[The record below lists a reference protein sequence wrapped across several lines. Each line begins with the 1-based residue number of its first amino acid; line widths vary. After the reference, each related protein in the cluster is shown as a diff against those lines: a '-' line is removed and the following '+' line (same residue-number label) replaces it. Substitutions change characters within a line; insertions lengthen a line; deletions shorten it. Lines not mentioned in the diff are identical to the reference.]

1 MIKWIFALGLVGI
14 GIVSGVCWEDFRWEG
29 SRWEDFR
36 WDDSSWDD
44 SSWDIPRDVPTIA
57 RENPTTTIPQWGF
70 YAHEKIN
77 FYACFLLPPKLL
89 AFYKPHIHW
98 IASHATDP
106 DKRRYLVPEEG
117 PRHFIDIDLYGT
129 YPYPEL
135 PRRYD
140 SAVARF
146 GHDTVHER
154 GIVPWHLQT
163 MQRRL
168 TEAFRAKD
176 LASILKNSAEL
187 GHYMADAHVPLHAC
201 SNHNGQHTG
210 QDGIHGLWESRIPE
224 LVLESEFQFF
234 LEPAAYLPRFGPF
247 VWERVLESARAADTV
262 LLLEKQLTQRMRAS
276 RKFAYSFRKGRPV
289 RQYSADFALRY
300 HQLLGD
306 MVERRMH
313 AAIWAI
319 ASAWFTAWV
328 DAGQPDLT
336 QLRGTISFS
345 DSLDQRWQLV
355 EKMLGRSEGD
365 H

>member
-1 MIKWIFALGLVGI
+1 MGFVFPGR
-14 GIVSGVCWEDFRWEG
+14 DFPW
-29 SRWEDFR
+29 
-36 WDDSSWDD
+36 
-44 SSWDIPRDVPTIA
+44 DVPT
-57 RENPTTTIPQWGF
+57 WGF

-98 IASHATDP
+98 ITSHATDP

-129 YPYPEL
+129 YPYSAL

-140 SAVARF
+140 SAIARY

-210 QDGIHGLWESRIPE
+210 QEGIHGLWESRIPE

-234 LEPAAYLPRFGPF
+234 LEPAAYLPRFGSF

-262 LLLEKQLTQRMRAS
+262 LHLEKQLTQRMRAD

-319 ASAWFTAWV
+319 ASAWYTAWV

-336 QLRGTISFS
+336 QLRGTITIS
-345 DSLDQRWQLV
+345 DSLDQRWRLV
-355 EKMLGRSEGD
+355 DKMLGRQEDD